1 MLTGRLLVAGAILT
15 TALSAAAQTYPA
27 KPVRLILPFPAGGP
41 TDFLGRLLGQKL
53 AEQLGQPVVPE
64 NRPGAAGN
72 VGAEFAAKQPP
83 DGYTIV
89 LAANT
94 LAISR
99 SLYRKLG
106 YDVERDLVP
115 ISLVAQIPNVFL
127 VHPSVPAKNLK
138 DLVAVARANPGKLTF
153 GSGGL
158 GTGQHLAVEIL
169 KSDFKVNM
177 LHVPYKGSGQA
188 LTGMI
193 GGHIDLMVIGVSAAV
208 AQIQSAKVRAL
219 AVLSAERLPVIP
231 DVPTAKESGFPTY
244 VVTSWYGI
252 LAPAGTP
259 REIVGRLNA
268 ELEKIL
274 KSQDARERLQTA
286 GLDPLTSS
294 PERFGEHIKSEI
306 ARYAKVIREGNL
318 VVEQ

>member
-1 MLTGRLLVAGAILT
+1 MMTGRLLVAGAVLT
-15 TALSAAAQTYPA
+15 TALSAAGQTYPA
-27 KPVRLILPFPAGGP
+27 KPVRLVLPFPAGGP

-53 AEQLGQPVVPE
+53 AEQLGQPVIPE

-115 ISLVAQIPNVFL
+115 VSLVAQIPNVFL
-127 VHPSVPAKNLK
+127 VHPSVPARNLK

-153 GSGGL
+153 GSGGI

-252 LAPAGTP
+252 LAPAGTS
-259 REIVGRLNA
+259 RDVVGRLNA

-274 KSQDARERLQTA
+274 KSPDARERLQAA
-286 GLDPLTSS
+286 GLDPITSS

-318 VVEQ
+318 VVEP

>member
-106 YDVERDLVP
+106 YDVERDLAPV
-115 ISLVAQIPNVFL
+115 SLVAQIPNVFL

-219 AVLSAERLPVIP
+219 AVLSADRLPVIP

-259 REIVGRLNA
+259 REVVGRLNA

-318 VVEQ
+318 VVE